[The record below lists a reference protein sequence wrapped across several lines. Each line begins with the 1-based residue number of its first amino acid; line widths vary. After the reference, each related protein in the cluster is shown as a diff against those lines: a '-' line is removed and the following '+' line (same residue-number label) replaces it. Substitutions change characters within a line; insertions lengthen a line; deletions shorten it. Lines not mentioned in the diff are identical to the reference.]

1 MGKDSEKLDE
11 ILDSVKSIQSQINF
25 LQVQMGSGSK
35 GAVNSRADT
44 GKSSGTASIDSK
56 QLLNIDR
63 KFDEL
68 SNQMSQSAENLN
80 NVNEQLSK
88 LTQSKVE
95 QADERMNQ
103 VTRLLEKGLQLTEMG
118 SQLTEIKDRL
128 EEVLV
133 ELATASKSSEVLK
146 GISDGDNE

>member
-1 MGKDSEKLDE
+1 
-11 ILDSVKSIQSQINF
+11 
-25 LQVQMGSGSK
+25 
-35 GAVNSRADT
+35 
-44 GKSSGTASIDSK
+44 
-56 QLLNIDR
+56 
-63 KFDEL
+63 
-68 SNQMSQSAENLN
+68 
-80 NVNEQLSK
+80 
-88 LTQSKVE
+88 
-95 QADERMNQ
+95 MNQ